1 MWRLM
6 VLIVALCCG
15 LIWIPQP
22 ACADLIA
29 LCYHD
34 VTDNGV
40 PDDDMSVSRDNL
52 IAHFAWLREHG
63 YRPVSIDD
71 IFAARSGG
79 QPLPEK
85 AVLLTFDD
93 GYRSFYQRVFPLLKA
108 FNYPAVLALVG
119 SWLETPTGEMV
130 RYGESRVP
138 RELFM
143 SWPQLREVAES
154 GLVEIAS
161 HSYDLHR
168 GIIANPQGNEL
179 PAMTARAF
187 DPAENSY
194 ESDGAYRERLR
205 EDFKRNRA
213 LLEDKLGLKPRV
225 MVWPYGQY
233 NRIAVDLAEEVG
245 MSLTFSLASE
255 GAGGK
260 DPRVVGRDLV
270 LGNPKAADFVW
281 SLRNRS
287 LHRNF
292 PRRVLHVDLDYVFDE
307 DPVQQED
314 NLGLLLERVLD
325 LGVNTVYLQAFAD
338 PDGDGV
344 ADALYFPNRH
354 LPMRADLFNRVAW
367 QLRTRTGVTV
377 YAWMPV
383 LGFALDMPG
392 HLVLARSGDG
402 PDMPAP
408 EAYRRLS
415 PFSGAA
421 ARVVGEIYRD
431 LAKHAAFAGLIFHD
445 DAFLSDYEDANPAAL
460 EAYRQAGLPESFASI
475 REEVGLLER
484 WTEVKSQRLNGFI
497 AALIEDVRVYRPEIK
512 TARNIFAR
520 PVLEP
525 AARHWFAQSLDGFM
539 AQYDYPAIM
548 AMPYMEEAENP
559 DQWLKKLVEAVA
571 AVPGALDQVVFELQ
585 SRDWRTGQ
593 PVDGSTLARQME
605 LLQSAGVKHYGYYPD
620 DFLNNRPEA
629 RLVRPQISSR
639 TIPYRP

>member
-1 MWRLM
+1 
-6 VLIVALCCG
+6 
-15 LIWIPQP
+15 
-22 ACADLIA
+22 
-29 LCYHD
+29 
-34 VTDNGV
+34 
-40 PDDDMSVSRDNL
+40 
-52 IAHFAWLREHG
+52 
-63 YRPVSIDD
+63 
-71 IFAARSGG
+71 
-79 QPLPEK
+79 
-85 AVLLTFDD
+85 
-93 GYRSFYQRVFPLLKA
+93 
-108 FNYPAVLALVG
+108 
-119 SWLETPTGEMV
+119 
-130 RYGESRVP
+130 
-138 RELFM
+138 
-143 SWPQLREVAES
+143 
-154 GLVEIAS
+154 
-161 HSYDLHR
+161 
-168 GIIANPQGNEL
+168 
-179 PAMTARAF
+179 
-187 DPAENSY
+187 
-194 ESDGAYRERLR
+194 
-205 EDFKRNRA
+205 
-213 LLEDKLGLKPRV
+213 
-225 MVWPYGQY
+225 
-233 NRIAVDLAEEVG
+233 
-245 MSLTFSLASE
+245 
-255 GAGGK
+255 
-260 DPRVVGRDLV
+260 
-270 LGNPKAADFVW
+270 
-281 SLRNRS
+281 
-287 LHRNF
+287 
-292 PRRVLHVDLDYVFDE
+292 
-307 DPVQQED
+307 
-314 NLGLLLERVLD
+314 VLD

-497 AALIEDVRVYRPEIK
+497 AALIEDVLVYRPEIK